1 MIKPKKK
8 KLLNFVEKIA
18 RIFYKKRQFEGEE
31 NIPNEPHIVIGNHS
45 QIHGPIFAELYLK
58 NKLTWCDGPMMDRK
72 EIPSYAMRVFW
83 ADKPNKSKWFYKIL
97 AKLIARPASFVLG
110 NADTIG
116 VYRDA
121 RLISTFNDTVETL
134 KNGVN
139 VVIFPESP
147 EEYNEIVSQFNLKFV
162 DVARL
167 YYKATGKC
175 VQFLPMYHAVKLK
188 RVIYGKPITF
198 DPNINNVEQ
207 RTIICN
213 YLMEELTRIAKTLP
227 RHKVIPFNNVGKKN
241 FKYSKGE
248 GENE

>member
-8 KLLNFVEKIA
+8 KLLNFIEGIVK
-18 RIFYKKRQFEGEE
+18 IFYKKRKFEGEE
-31 NIPNEPHIVIGNHS
+31 NIPDEPHIIIGNHS
-45 QIHGPIFAELYLK
+45 QIHGPIFGELYLK
-58 NKLTWCDGPMMDRK
+58 NKLIWCDGPVMERK
-72 EIPSYAMRVFW
+72 EIPPYAMRVFW
-83 ADKPNKSKWFYKIL
+83 PNKPKRSRWFYKLL
-97 AKLIARPASFVLG
+97 AHIMARPVSFAMG

-147 EEYNEIVSQFNLKFV
+147 EEYNEIVNQFNLKFV

-175 VQFLPMYHAVKLK
+175 VQFLPMYHAVKIK